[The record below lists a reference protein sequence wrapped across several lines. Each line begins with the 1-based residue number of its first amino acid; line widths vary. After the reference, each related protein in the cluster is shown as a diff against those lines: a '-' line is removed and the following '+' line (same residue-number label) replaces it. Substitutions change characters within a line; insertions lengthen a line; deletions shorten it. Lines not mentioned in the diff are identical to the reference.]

1 MCNRTDFENVNYISG
16 FEENQTKNFDHCIDD
31 YEGMNIA
38 INQNSL
44 VKDCLLL

>member
-1 MCNRTDFENVNYISG
+1 MCNRADFENVNYISG